1 MTRPSRQK
9 WLLVL
14 VGILL
19 ATNIITLAVFWSTK
33 KSKDNKSQ
41 QRPRMGQFIVDQMK
55 FDSVQEAAYWSLRD
69 SMVEKQR
76 PVWDSIRVAKKR
88 FFDLTNQPG
97 AADSLLQARAN
108 EVMAFQKRLDSITL
122 RHFQQVRTLVHP
134 DQVQKFDTVI
144 QEIVNRM
151 TPQRR
156 QNNNNKP
163 GENKDSALKK

>member
-19 ATNIITLAVFWSTK
+19 VTNIITLAVFWLNK
-33 KSKDNKSQ
+33 KPRKDNNSQ
-41 QRPRMGQFIVDQMK
+41 QRPRMGKFIVDQMK
-55 FDSVQEAAYWSLRD
+55 FDSTQEASYWIMRD
-69 SMVEKQR
+69 SMMNKQR
-76 PVWDSIRVAKKR
+76 PVWDSIRSAKMR
-88 FFDLTNQPG
+88 YFELVNQPG
-97 AADSLLQARAN
+97 VSDSLLHARAD
-108 EVMAFQKRLDSITL
+108 EVMAYQKKLDSITL
-122 RHFQQVRTLVHP
+122 RHFQLVRTLVHP

-156 QNNNNKP
+156 TNNNGKD
-163 GENKDSALKK
+163 NKDTALKK

>member
-19 ATNIITLAVFWSTK
+19 VTNIITLSVFWSTK
-33 KSKDNKSQ
+33 KKKDNNPQ
-41 QRPRMGQFIVDQMK
+41 QRPRMGKFIVDQMK
-55 FDSVQEAAYWSLRD
+55 FDSTQEAAYWIMRD
-69 SMVEKQR
+69 SMMEKQR
-76 PVWDSIRVAKKR
+76 PVWDSIRAAKKR
-88 FFDLTNQPG
+88 FFDLVNQPG
-97 AADSLLQARAN
+97 VSDSLLRSRAD
-108 EVMAFQKRLDSITL
+108 EVMAFQKKLDSITL

-134 DQVQKFDTVI
+134 GQVQKFDTVI

-156 QNNNNKP
+156 PNNNNRP
-163 GENKDSALKK
+163 GDNKDSAIKK

>member
-1 MTRPSRQK
+1 M
-9 WLLVL
+9 

-33 KSKDNKSQ
+33 KSKDHKVQ
-41 QRPRMGQFIVDQMK
+41 QPRPRMGMFIVDQMK
-55 FDSVQEAAYWSLRD
+55 FDSTQESAYWVMRD
-69 SMVEKQR
+69 SMIERQR

-97 AADSLLQARAN
+97 VSDSLLQRRAN
-108 EVMAFQKRLDSITL
+108 EVMAYQKRLDSITL

-156 QNNNNKP
+156 SNNS
-163 GENKDSALKK
+163 KDTTQKK